1 MYKIALSVCCGAAN
15 KYKPNLIQANIKE
28 KPMYNKMTEN
38 LSSLM
43 QPLNDLVSINVKMA
57 EKLINTQASF
67 LTSTLNEGAEHTKAL
82 AGEKDLQKVLEK
94 QKTYSKDLQEKASA
108 AVKDVLQVATDS
120 SKEVAEIV
128 KSSYKAQ
135 AKKD

>member
-1 MYKIALSVCCGAAN
+1 
-15 KYKPNLIQANIKE
+15 
-28 KPMYNKMTEN
+28 MYNKMTEN

-43 QPLNDLVSINVKMA
+43 KPLNDLVSINVKMA

-67 LTSTLNEGAEHTKAL
+67 LTTTLNEGAAHTKAL
-82 AGEKDLQKVLEK
+82 AGEKDLKEILEIQKV
-94 QKTYSKDLQEKASA
+94 YSKELQEKASA

-128 KSSYKAQ
+128 KNSYKAQ
-135 AKKD
+135 AK

>member
-1 MYKIALSVCCGAAN
+1 MYK
-15 KYKPNLIQANIKE
+15 
-28 KPMYNKMTEN
+28 KMTEN

-57 EKLINTQASF
+57 EKLINTQAAF

-82 AGEKDLQKVLEK
+82 AGEKDLKEVLEK
-94 QKTYSKDLQEKASA
+94 QKAYSKDLQEKASA